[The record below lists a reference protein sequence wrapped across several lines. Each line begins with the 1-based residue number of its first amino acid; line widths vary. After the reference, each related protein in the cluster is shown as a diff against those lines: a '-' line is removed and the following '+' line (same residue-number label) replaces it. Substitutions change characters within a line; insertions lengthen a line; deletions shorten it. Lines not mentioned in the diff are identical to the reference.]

1 MENSNLESFKDSS
14 PLSLSFNQDYSCF
27 AIGTQRGF
35 KIYPTY
41 PCNDGYEKI
50 FYGGIK
56 ICEML
61 NKSNFLALVGGGRV
75 PKYCNKKVVIF
86 NDFLEKIETE
96 FKFTMPV
103 LNLKIKKDLIF
114 IVCIRKI
121 YVFNLE
127 TCQNIDSLD
136 TTENQKGLI
145 AISNNPNYTI
155 MAHPIEFEDD
165 VSKGYVSIKNFK
177 TNKYFPLL
185 VQEDSVSSMCMDYN
199 GLLLATANEKGTL
212 IRIHSCDDGTLLQEC
227 KRGKE
232 KADIGFMCFD
242 FNYNYIGATSD
253 RGTIHIWTLDSI
265 VKKTK
270 KNNNKDNFVY
280 IEKNDNDNSIKI
292 KEDFSDEEIV
302 QVIKNKNYRNDA
314 SFAKIRINYQRCV
327 FCFKPKNTVVI
338 ITYDGKYFLARIDP
352 QKGGDCVFNKVR
364 TL

>member
-86 NDFLEKIETE
+86 NDFLEKIESE
-96 FKFTMPV
+96 FKFTIPV
-103 LNLKIKKDLIF
+103 LNVKLKKDLIF
-114 IVCIRKI
+114 IVCEKKI

-127 TCQNIDSLD
+127 TSQNIDSLD
-136 TTENQKGLI
+136 TTENKKGLI
-145 AISNNPNYTI
+145 AINNNPNYTI

-165 VSKGYVSIKNFK
+165 ISKGYVSIKNFK
-177 TNKYFPLL
+177 NNKYFPLL

-212 IRIHSCDDGTLLQEC
+212 IRIHSCGDGTLLQEC

-232 KADIGFMCFD
+232 KAEVGFMCFD
-242 FNYNYIGATSD
+242 VKYNFIGATSD

-265 VKKTK
+265 IKKCK
-270 KNNNKDNFVY
+270 KKSNKDDFVRV
-280 IEKNDNDNSIKI
+280 EKNDDNSIKI
-292 KEDFSDEEIV
+292 HEDVNEEEIIK
-302 QVIKNKNYRNDA
+302 VIKNKNYKSDS
-314 SFAKIRINYQRCV
+314 SFAKIRINQRCI
-327 FCFKPKNTVVI
+327 FCFIEKNYVVI
-338 ITYDGKYFLARIDP
+338 ITYDGKYFMATIDL
-352 QKGGDCVFNKVR
+352 QKGGDCVWKKIR
-364 TL
+364 DL